1 MSEKGAVMA
10 DAKEVLDMM
19 RETAMM
25 RIQMLRDGVT
35 FHDNARRAY
44 YLQQYE
50 EKVRTID
57 QLNRRIA
64 IRLVRPGESREPV

>member
-1 MSEKGAVMA
+1 MA

-19 RETAMM
+19 RDMAMS
-25 RIQMLRDGVT
+25 RIRMLKDGTT
-35 FHDNARRAY
+35 FHDKARRAY

-50 EKVRTID
+50 EKVRAID

-64 IRLVRPGESREPV
+64 IRLVRPGDPH

>member
-1 MSEKGAVMA
+1 MSGKGVVMA

-19 RETAMM
+19 RETAMT
-25 RIQMLRDGVT
+25 RIRMLKEGVT

-50 EKVRTID
+50 EKVRAID

-64 IRLVRPGESREPV
+64 IRLVRPGEL